1 MKYFDFIV
9 IGSGI
14 SGLSFSLN
22 AAKKGSVLI
31 VTKKEIIEST
41 TNYAQGGI
49 AAAVGKL
56 DDFEN
61 HIKDTLEAGAY
72 HNKLSAVKFMVK
84 NGPKYIE
91 ELKNIGVPFTQKSQK
106 LSLTKEGGHSQKRVI
121 YVGDHTGNSIER
133 ALVQAVKTSANITIW
148 DNAFAIDLLVKDK
161 TCHGLSV
168 LKNKKIQHI
177 YSSAV
182 IIATGGLGQIYK
194 YTTNPKISTGDGIA
208 MAHRAGAQT
217 KDLEFIQF
225 HPTALNISRKK
236 KFLISEALRG
246 EGAYLRDHKGKRFMQ
261 KYSPKKELA
270 ARDIV
275 SRAIAIEEENGKVY
289 LDITHKNTEF
299 IKKRFPKIYNKLK
312 KIGIDITKDMIPIT
326 PAAHYVCGGVTVN
339 LKGETSID
347 NLYAFGETACT
358 GVHGA
363 NRLASNSL
371 LEAIVFSSEIAKRLN
386 TKPQPTKFP
395 EFPSV
400 EKIMCRNT
408 ANNLRY
414 IRSSIRKIMWENV
427 GLVRTKEG
435 IQKALSKLENIKKKS
450 TFYVCNDM
458 ELELKNILDTS
469 ILVTK
474 SAFKRDKSLG
484 CHFVR

>member
-31 VTKKEIIEST
+31 VTKKEVIEST

-56 DDFEN
+56 DDFEK
-61 HIKDTLEAGAY
+61 HIYDTLEAGAY

-84 NGPKYIE
+84 NGPKYIK
-91 ELKNIGVPFTQKSQK
+91 ELNNIGVPFAQKTHNF
-106 LSLTKEGGHSQKRVI
+106 SLTKEGGHSQKRVI
-121 YVGDHTGNSIER
+121 YVGDHTGNSIEE
-133 ALVQAVKTSANITIW
+133 ALVQAVKSNNNITIW
-148 DNAFAIDLLVKDK
+148 ENTFAIDLLIKDK
-161 TCHGLSV
+161 KCYGLSI
-168 LKNKKIQHI
+168 LKNKQIKHV
-177 YSSAV
+177 YSSSV

-208 MAHRAGAQT
+208 MAYRAGARV

-225 HPTALNISRKK
+225 HPTALNLPRKQ

-246 EGAYLRDHKGKRFMQ
+246 EGAYLRNYKGRRFMQ

-289 LDITHKNTEF
+289 LDITHKNSKF
-299 IKKRFPKIYNKLK
+299 IKDRFPKIYKKLK
-312 KIGIDITKDMIPIT
+312 RIGIDITRELIPVT
-326 PAAHYVCGGVTVN
+326 PAAHYVCGGIAVN
-339 LKGETSID
+339 LKGETSIK
-347 NLYAFGETACT
+347 NLYAFGEVAYT

-371 LEAIVFSSEIAKRLN
+371 LEAIVFSSEIAKRLSVN
-386 TKPQPTKFP
+386 RKTHPRLKFKIT
-395 EFPSV
+395 
-400 EKIMCRNT
+400 EKMTCP
-408 ANNLRY
+408 NNKNKLRY
-414 IRSSIRKIMWENV
+414 IKTSIKEIMWENV
-427 GLVRTKEG
+427 GLIRTENCIK
-435 IQKALSKLENIKKKS
+435 KAIFKLEQIKNKYK
-450 TFYVCNDM
+450 FYYCNDT
-458 ELELKNILDTS
+458 ELELKNMLDTA
-469 ILVTK
+469 ILVAK
-474 SAFKRDKSLG
+474 SALKRKHSLG
-484 CHFVR
+484 CHFTR